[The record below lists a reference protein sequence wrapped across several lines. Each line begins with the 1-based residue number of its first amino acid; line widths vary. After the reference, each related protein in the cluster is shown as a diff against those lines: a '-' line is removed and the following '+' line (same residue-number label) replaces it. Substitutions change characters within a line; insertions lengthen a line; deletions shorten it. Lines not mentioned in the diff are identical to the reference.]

1 MTTYPKLDE
10 QINDQE
16 KMPLTKTTKDY
27 SNYIKNSYK
36 TIKTNNIIKTE
47 AKHPNRKFTEEKIQM
62 IPLIHIDRYSTF
74 LKNGKSQTKY
84 ICYST
89 G

>member
-1 MTTYPKLDE
+1 MTMCPKLNK

-16 KMPLTKTTKDY
+16 KIPLTKTTKDY

-62 IPLIHIDRYSTF
+62 TPLIYIDTPLS
-74 LKNGKSQTKY
+74 
-84 ICYST
+84 
-89 G
+89 